1 MGLFWGRR
9 IEVGLAVGLGLLS
22 RHVGGEHCFG
32 AGYNLGG
39 GGVVRVAVGQG
50 GGNGAAVRQSVGLW
64 CCMRLLWGSRGLGGF
79 WSGYEAAVEQDLD
92 DGTVWGHG
100 MPLRWGKGQFC
111 GSRVHAGQ
119 RLGIELL

>member
-39 GGVVRVAVGQG
+39 EG
-50 GGNGAAVRQSVGLW
+50 GGQSGRGAGR
-64 CCMRLLWGSRGLGGF
+64 R
-79 WSGYEAAVEQDLD
+79 
-92 DGTVWGHG
+92 
-100 MPLRWGKGQFC
+100 
-111 GSRVHAGQ
+111 
-119 RLGIELL
+119 